1 MHTPRALCTLLAALA
16 LTACAS
22 TPPTGMT
29 VTPVPCGDPD
39 YGCSTGITDY
49 SGDYSTTYA
58 YPVLV
63 PVYPI
68 AVAPSPPSPPVKPPS
83 PPPPSPP
90 PPKIRI
96 RPPVEHPCP
105 KGGTSCP

>member
-1 MHTPRALCTLLAALA
+1 MHTPRALFTLLAALA
-16 LTACAS
+16 LAACAS

-39 YGCSTGITDY
+39 YGCSAGITDY
-49 SGDYSTTYA
+49 PDDYSTTYA
-58 YPVLV
+58 YPILV

-68 AVAPSPPSPPVKPPS
+68 VVAPSPPPVKPPS

-90 PPKIRI
+90 PPKIRL